1 MTNTTAY
8 QQGILRFTPPGE
20 FSQGFDFTPLWLQI
34 DNPSSYYISF
44 PQAPSLGTI
53 PPYYTGV
60 IVAWNQANL
69 TVNVLASP
77 GASGSPSLPT
87 SNAEVTVLA
96 TNNPSLGVSPGTPLP
111 VFQQGKVVWAPV
123 IPSSTSTGESF
134 TYTPAPNATGI
145 AFLSQGNVSGN
156 LTSISVVGNTTSYA
170 YIEESMSGGL
180 ADPVWFVSPIIGDFE
195 QLVLSYSNFSG
206 SGGSVGW
213 FIELYNNALTISSSP
228 ISQPLI
234 VAGPPIFNPVTGGF
248 YPPVM
253 VAGAGV
259 NNAVPWSSTT
269 TYYHG
274 NIVFITTGTA
284 PGFYF
289 CVTSNTNVEPPNTS
303 YWFPMTLTLMN

>member
-1 MTNTTAY
+1 MTAQQY

-60 IVAWNQANL
+60 IVAWNQSNL

-77 GASGSPSLPT
+77 GASGSPSLPS
-87 SNAEVTVLA
+87 SNAEVTILA

-123 IPSSTSTGESF
+123 IPSSTSIQDSF

-145 AFLSQGNVSGN
+145 AFIASLNAVNV
-156 LTSISVVGNTTSYA
+156 LTEVAVNGATSVYYYIQESLPFPLQNPAWYA
-170 YIEESMSGGL
+170 
-180 ADPVWFVSPIIGDFE
+180 SPIIGGFE
-195 QLVLSYSNFSG
+195 PLTLYYSNNTTAEG
-206 SGGSVGW
+206 TQIGW
-213 FIELYNNALTISSSP
+213 FVELYGNMLTMPSAP
-228 ISQPLI
+228 LSQPTI
-234 VAGPPIFNPVTGGF
+234 VQGGVPQNTLPWESTAGYEYGDVV
-248 YPPVM
+248 Y
-253 VAGAGV
+253 
-259 NNAVPWSSTT
+259 
-269 TYYHG
+269 
-274 NIVFITTGTA
+274 ITTGTA

-289 CVTSNTNVEPPNTS
+289 CVVGNSGNAPPNTT
-303 YWFPMTLTLMN
+303 YWFPMTLALIN